1 MIRLRH
7 ATLDDLTLLEYWD
20 TQPHVIASD
29 PDEDWDWAYE
39 LGRNPTWREQ
49 LIAELNGRP
58 MGCIQIIDPFL
69 EESGYWHPV
78 EKNKRAIDIWIGEA
92 EDLGKGYGTQMMEL
106 AIKRCFQ
113 ESKVS
118 SILVDPL
125 ESNTKAHNFYQ
136 KLGFVHVENRTF
148 NETPCKIFELK
159 RISEA

>member
-1 MIRLRH
+1 MIRLRP
-7 ATLDDLTLLEYWD
+7 ASLDDLNLLEYWD

-29 PDEDWDWAYE
+29 PDEDWDWTYE

-49 LIAELNGRP
+49 LIAERNGRP
-58 MGCIQIIDPFL
+58 IGCIQIIDPFL

-106 AIKRCFQ
+106 SIEKCFNEPQ
-113 ESKVS
+113 VS

-148 NETPCKIFELK
+148 NETSCKIFELK
-159 RISEA
+159 RVSKA